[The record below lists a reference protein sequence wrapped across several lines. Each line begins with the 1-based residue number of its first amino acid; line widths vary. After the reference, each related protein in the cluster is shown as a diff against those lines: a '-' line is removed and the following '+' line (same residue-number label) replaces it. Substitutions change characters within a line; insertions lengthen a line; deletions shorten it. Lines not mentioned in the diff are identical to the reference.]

1 MSFKIRTLLTISSL
15 AAVLMLAGPA
25 RANTLNF
32 SVWCNQ
38 PNNAPVP
45 PSHPT
50 TGLCATGTLTVTPG
64 QFNLSSSTDA
74 SVAGFLTSGGGTA
87 TFTTNT
93 STGLDNT
100 VFEFTGSYLSP
111 AAAIGT
117 QTITHDDGIIG
128 YLDGSSTPTWSD
140 PGPDA
145 EEATGNSVAI
155 AAGVHSI
162 DLLYGETDGA
172 PAFLIAPT
180 LTATPAPGIPEPS
193 TLLLFGSGLVGIAG
207 AVRRRLAR

>member
-100 VFEFTGSYLSP
+100 V
-111 AAAIGT
+111 
-117 QTITHDDGIIG
+117 
-128 YLDGSSTPTWSD
+128 
-140 PGPDA
+140 
-145 EEATGNSVAI
+145 
-155 AAGVHSI
+155 
-162 DLLYGETDGA
+162 
-172 PAFLIAPT
+172 
-180 LTATPAPGIPEPS
+180 
-193 TLLLFGSGLVGIAG
+193 
-207 AVRRRLAR
+207 